1 MVFIRCVR
9 SYIFSLVY
17 FLSELVDDPLRIRK
31 NENCIF
37 FMATLSKDGLLWFVC
52 FWRHGPVSL
61 DISLVFKMKQ
71 IHLLQRRGS
80 KPENRKSHSTEQ
92 MNFQLSPLNF
102 KGFSHPNST
111 GAQQV
116 VELISA
122 NASIDE
128 QRITHTRIT
137 HTVYTMAATGCFASD
152 VTAFLY
158 AKSLDWAFL
167 HLQTLQSD
175 WKRFQQRSGT

>member
-1 MVFIRCVR
+1 MKIA
-9 SYIFSLVY
+9 
-17 FLSELVDDPLRIRK
+17 FLYGHTRQGRAPV
-31 NENCIF
+31 
-37 FMATLSKDGLLWFVC
+37 VC

-92 MNFQLSPLNF
+92 MSFQLSPLNF

-128 QRITHTRIT
+128 QRITHRQ
-137 HTVYTMAATGCFASD
+137 TVYTMAATGCFASD

-158 AKSLDWAFL
+158 VKSLDWAFL
-167 HLQTLQSD
+167 HTLQSD